1 MLQRTND
8 RKTRS
13 ARKAKITALVERPGT
28 PGEQVAATAALERI
42 AGAAVAD
49 PKAPRVI
56 HLTPAN
62 IRDLPAPAAAHVIYW
77 DDQVAGLG
85 VRVTAAGVKAYVFNY
100 RVKDSGRQ
108 RRVTIGQFPN
118 WKPGAART
126 EAERLRR
133 EVDGGGDPRGDF
145 EEKKAAATMAEL
157 CDRFETEHLPRKRA
171 STADSYERALR
182 LHIRPHFGAFAKVA
196 DVEPDDIE
204 KLHQKVTAAGHP
216 SEANRVVSVCSK
228 MFSLAIKWK
237 MRTAAA
243 GNPCKG
249 AVERNPENKR
259 TRYMTPDELVRI
271 MATLATHSSDQQFA
285 NIVRLL
291 ITTGAR
297 SKSEVMAMRWAD
309 IDLAKGTWTKPGAT
323 TKQKTVHHAKL
334 SASALAVLAE
344 IHTHNQ
350 EFVFPSDSEVGHVT
364 TIKKGW
370 RGLCKTTGIVG
381 LRIHDLR
388 HSFASFLV
396 SGGAS
401 LELIGA
407 LLGHTN
413 PATTARY
420 AHLLDEPL
428 FAAVEKVGAIVD
440 AAAASS
446 KDAGA
451 ANTREN

>member
-145 EEKKAAATMAEL
+145 GEKKAAATMAEL

-323 TKQKTVHHAKL
+323 
-334 SASALAVLAE
+334 
-344 IHTHNQ
+344 
-350 EFVFPSDSEVGHVT
+350 
-364 TIKKGW
+364 IKKGW